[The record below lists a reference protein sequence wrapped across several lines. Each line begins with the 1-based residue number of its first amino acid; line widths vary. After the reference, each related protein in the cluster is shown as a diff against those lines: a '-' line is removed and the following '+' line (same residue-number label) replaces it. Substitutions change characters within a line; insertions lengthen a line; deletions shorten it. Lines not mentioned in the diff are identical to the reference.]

1 MLLLNYAGQA
11 AAVVEGAVPAE
22 TNPFFILCPALLQ
35 VPLVVLATLATIIA
49 SQAIISGAF
58 SMTRQAIQLGL
69 CPRLHITQTS
79 AEGFGQ
85 IYVGAVNWTLM
96 TLTLGL
102 TLAFRSSE
110 NLAAAFGIA
119 VSLTM
124 LLTSML
130 MYLVMREIWN
140 WSLPASLL
148 IAGIFVVV
156 DLSFVSANMMKVFEG
171 GFVPLI
177 VAAVIFFLI
186 WTWRRGRTLML
197 QTLERDTITLAAF
210 IAGIHGKSRVP
221 GTAVYMTSRTD
232 VVPVPLLHN
241 LKHNKVIHQRI
252 VLLHVVTENAPY
264 IAADQRVEV
273 THLMD
278 DFHSM
283 VIHYG
288 FMEQPDIPQ
297 ALDACGSERL
307 RFDLMET
314 SFFVGRLTIVA
325 AAAPRMSRIRV
336 RLFEA
341 MHRNALAATEFF
353 RIPPNRV
360 IELGGQIEL

>member
-1 MLLLNYAGQA
+1 
-11 AAVVEGAVPAE
+11 
-22 TNPFFILCPALLQ
+22 
-35 VPLVVLATLATIIA
+35 
-49 SQAIISGAF
+49 
-58 SMTRQAIQLGL
+58 
-69 CPRLHITQTS
+69 
-79 AEGFGQ
+79 
-85 IYVGAVNWTLM
+85 
-96 TLTLGL
+96 
-102 TLAFRSSE
+102 
-110 NLAAAFGIA
+110 
-119 VSLTM
+119 
-124 LLTSML
+124 LTSVL
-130 MYLVMREIWN
+130 MFLVMREIWN

-148 IAGIFVVV
+148 VAGLFIVV
-156 DLSFVSANMMKVFEG
+156 DLSFVTANLMKVFEG

-177 VAAVIFFLI
+177 VAAAIFFLI
-186 WTWRRGRTLML
+186 WTWRRGRELML
-197 QTLERDTITLAAF
+197 QKLERDTMPLASF
-210 IAGIHGKSRVP
+210 IKQIRGKSRVP

-264 IAADQRVEV
+264 IAADQRIQV

-278 DFHSM
+278 DFHS
-283 VIHYG
+283 VVVHYG

-307 RFDLMET
+307 RFDMMDT
-314 SFFVGRLTIVA
+314 SFFVGRLTIVPGPS
-325 AAAPRMSRIRV
+325 PRMSRIRIK
-336 RLFEA
+336 LFEA